1 MKVVLC
7 NGCFDV
13 LHYGHIRHLQ
23 WAKKLGDRLVV
34 SLTVDAHV
42 NKGPKRPIFPDI
54 IRKEVLEALRCVDQI
69 ILVDNSFQ
77 ALHLVKPDVYVKGRE
92 YEGKLIK
99 GEVEFCQA
107 HGIEIVFTEQEYST
121 TKLLCS
127 LTSQV

>member
-1 MKVVLC
+1 MVLA

-23 WAKKLGDRLVV
+23 LARKLGDRLVV

-54 IRKEVLEALRCVDQI
+54 IRKEVLEALRCVDQV

-77 ALHLVKPDVYVKGRE
+77 ALHLVRQDVYVKGKE
-92 YEGKLIK
+92 YNGKIIK

-107 HGIEIVFTEQEYST
+107 HGIEIAFTEQEYST
-121 TKLLCS
+121 TQLICS